1 MKKVMRK
8 RLKEDELV
16 STLTKIFEFGKKR
29 IKELSI
35 GIGAVVVVLLAF
47 LVSNAIKA
55 QAIKKDSRVLAEILA
70 ISDQLENGPE
80 KLAEL
85 EALAGNGKFSRI
97 GYLKLA
103 SYWIGQGDREK
114 AKSYLE
120 RIPASRK
127 DMTYYQGM
135 DMLAQIHIG
144 NSEFD
149 KAIAVYESIEE
160 EAEIDYPL
168 DAVLFHKAEAYEG
181 KGELDSALELYKR
194 VRDEYSQTYY
204 GMEAS
209 QKASELEEK
218 K

>member
-1 MKKVMRK
+1 MKKVLRK
-8 RLKEDELV
+8 RLKEDEFV

-29 IKELSI
+29 IKEISI
-35 GIGAVVVVLLAF
+35 GIGAVLVILLVVLI
-47 LVSNAIKA
+47 SNVIKA
-55 QAIKKDSRVLAEILA
+55 QSVKKDSRLLAEILA
-70 ISDQLENGPE
+70 ISDQLENDPG

-103 SYWIGQGDREK
+103 SYWIGQGDMEK

-120 RIPASRK
+120 QMPDNRK
-127 DMTYYQGM
+127 DITYYQGM
-135 DMLAQIHIG
+135 DMLAQIYIG
-144 NSEFD
+144 NSEYD
-149 KAIAVYESIEE
+149 KAIAIYESIEE
-160 EAEIDYPL
+160 GDENDYPP

-181 KGELDSALELYKR
+181 KGELDSALELFKR

-204 GMEAS
+204 GMD
-209 QKASELEEK
+209 ASEKVTEIEAK

>member
-8 RLKEDELV
+8 RLKEDEFV
-16 STLTKIFEFGKKR
+16 STLTKIFNFGKKR

-35 GIGAVVVVLLAF
+35 GVGAVIVILLVF
-47 LVSNAIKA
+47 LIANAIKA
-55 QAIKKDSRVLAEILA
+55 QSVKKDSRLLADILEI
-70 ISDQLENGPE
+70 SNQLETDPG

-103 SYWIGQGDREK
+103 SYWIGQGDGEK

-120 RIPASRK
+120 RMPDSRK
-127 DMTYYQGM
+127 DTTYYQGK
-135 DMLAQIHIG
+135 DMLAQIYIG

-149 KAIAVYESIEE
+149 KAIAIYQSIED
-160 EAEIDYPL
+160 EAPKDYPL
-168 DAVLFHKAEAYEG
+168 DAVLFNKAEAYEG

-194 VRDEYSQTYY
+194 VRDEYSQTFY
-204 GMEAS
+204 GMDAS
-209 QKASELEEK
+209 QKVSELEEK

>member
-8 RLKEDELV
+8 RLKEDEFV
-16 STLTKIFEFGKKR
+16 STLTKIFNFAKKR

-35 GIGAVVVVLLAF
+35 GIGVVIVILLVF
-47 LVSNAIKA
+47 LISNAIKA
-55 QAIKKDSRVLAEILA
+55 QSVKKDSRLLAEILE
-70 ISDQLENGPE
+70 ISGQLENNPE

-103 SYWIGQGDREK
+103 SYWIEQGDEEK

-120 RIPASRK
+120 RIPDRRK
-127 DMTYYQGM
+127 DITYYQGK
-135 DMLAQIHIG
+135 DMLAQIYIG
-144 NSEFD
+144 NKEFD
-149 KAIAVYESIEE
+149 KAIAVCQSIEE
-160 EAEIDYPL
+160 EVKQDYPL

-181 KGELDSALELYKR
+181 KGELDSALELYRR
-194 VRDEYSQTYY
+194 VRDEFSQTFF
-204 GMEAS
+204 GMDAS
-209 QKASELEEK
+209 QKVSELEGK

>member
-8 RLKEDELV
+8 RLKEDEFV
-16 STLTKIFEFGKKR
+16 STLTKIFNFGKKR
-29 IKELSI
+29 IRELSI
-35 GIGAVVVVLLAF
+35 GVGAVIVILLVF
-47 LVSNAIKA
+47 LIANAIKA
-55 QAIKKDSRVLAEILA
+55 QSVKKDSRLLADILEI
-70 ISDQLENGPE
+70 SNQLETDPG

-103 SYWIGQGDREK
+103 SYWIGQGDGEK

-120 RIPASRK
+120 RIPDNRK
-127 DMTYYQGM
+127 DITYYQGK
-135 DMLAQIHIG
+135 DMLAQIYIG

-149 KAIAVYESIEE
+149 KAIAIYQSIED
-160 EAEIDYPL
+160 EAPKDYPL
-168 DAVLFHKAEAYEG
+168 DAVLFNKAEAYEG

-194 VRDEYSQTYY
+194 VRDDYSQTFY

-209 QKASELEEK
+209 QKVSELEEK

>member
-8 RLKEDELV
+8 RLKEDEFV
-16 STLTKIFEFGKKR
+16 STLTKIFNFGKKR

-35 GIGAVVVVLLAF
+35 GVGAVIVILLVF
-47 LVSNAIKA
+47 LIANAIKA
-55 QAIKKDSRVLAEILA
+55 QSVKKDSRLLADILEI
-70 ISDQLENGPE
+70 SNQLETDPG

-103 SYWIGQGDREK
+103 SYWIGQGDEEK

-120 RIPASRK
+120 RMPDSRK
-127 DMTYYQGM
+127 DTTYYQGK
-135 DMLAQIHIG
+135 DMLAQILIG

-149 KAIAVYESIEE
+149 KAIAIYQSIED
-160 EAEIDYPL
+160 EAPKDYPL
-168 DAVLFHKAEAYEG
+168 DAVLFNKAEAYEG

-194 VRDEYSQTYY
+194 VRDEYSQTFY
-204 GMEAS
+204 GMDAS
-209 QKASELEEK
+209 QKVSELEEK

>member
-8 RLKEDELV
+8 RLKEDEFV

-35 GIGAVVVVLLAF
+35 GIGAVMLVLLAF
-47 LVSNAIKA
+47 LISNAIKA
-55 QAIKKDSRVLAEILA
+55 QSVKRDSRVLAEILA
-70 ISDQLENGPE
+70 VSDQLESDPG

-85 EALAGNGKFSRI
+85 EALAGNGKFSRV

-103 SYWIGQGDREK
+103 SYWIGQGDMEK

-120 RIPASRK
+120 RIPDGRK
-127 DMTYYQGM
+127 DITYYQGM

-144 NSEFD
+144 DSEYD
-149 KAIAVYESIEE
+149 KAIAIYESMEE
-160 EAEIDYPL
+160 EAEKGYPL
-168 DAVLFHKAEAYEG
+168 DAVLFHKAEALEG
-181 KGELDSALELYKR
+181 KGELDSALKLYRR

-204 GMEAS
+204 GMDAS
-209 QKASELEEK
+209 QKVSELEEK